1 MFAILAILACSTAV
15 FLLMLA
21 WLSGHRTIIPT
32 AVKPIWFLVPG
43 TLLLVS
49 SPILCLG
56 PSVVQWNSCS
66 SDCTMSS
73 AEVTTAYDACVLG
86 STATVGKDAGKDE
99 SLTPAQVQAIVAEAR
114 PAIEAQCQ
122 VTVTSQCTTRCF
134 DAWWAPEMAALGE
147 ADAE

>member
-32 AVKPIWFLVPG
+32 AVKPLWFWVPG
-43 TLLLVS
+43 LFLLLL
-49 SPILCLG
+49 SPVLCLG
-56 PSVVQWNSCS
+56 PSVVQWNTCS
-66 SDCTMSS
+66 SGCTMDQ
-73 AEVTTAYDACVLG
+73 ETVRTAYDACVLG

-99 SLTPAQVQAIVAEAR
+99 PLTPAQVQAIIAEAR

-122 VTVTSQCTTRCF
+122 VTVTSQCTTKCF

-147 ADAE
+147 AEAE